1 MEEIENNIPDISAV
15 SGLITE
21 MVVEYAP
28 KLILAVIALFIG
40 FKLSSYVKKMFLKA
54 LEKRD
59 FDPTLRPFLSNL
71 IGWLMKILVLLS
83 VAGIVGIE
91 TTSFIAVLGAAGL
104 AVGLSLQGTLANF
117 AGGILLLILKPFRV
131 GDVVDTGSFM
141 GTVEEIQI
149 FYTKIATFQNR
160 LVIIPNAQLSNGSIT
175 NYSAKNVA
183 RCDMVFG
190 IGYGSD
196 LKRAKEILVELI
208 EEDERCLKD
217 PAPLVAVGALG
228 DSSVD
233 ILCRPWCTTDDYWPL
248 NRAFQEK
255 VKLRFD
261 KEGIEIPFPQRSV
274 HMNTK

>member
-1 MEEIENNIPDISAV
+1 MEEINESLPDMDAL
-15 SGLITE
+15 SGLFTE
-21 MVVEYAP
+21 LIFDYGP
-28 KLILAVIALFIG
+28 RIILAVIALFVG
-40 FKLSSYVKKMFLKA
+40 FKLASYVKKGFGKA

-59 FDPTLRPFLSNL
+59 FDPTLKPFLTNL
-71 IGWLMKILVLLS
+71 VGWLVKILVLLS
-83 VAGIVGIE
+83 VAGVIGIE

-131 GDVVDTGSFM
+131 GDVIDTGDFM

-160 LVIIPNAQLSNGSIT
+160 LVVIPNAKLSNGSIT

-196 LKRAKEILVELI
+196 LKRAKEVLVELI
-208 EEDERCLKD
+208 EEDDRCLKD

-233 ILCRPWCTTDDYWPL
+233 ILCRPWTTVADYWTV
-248 NRAFQEK
+248 NRDFQEK